1 MNRPAEDRKWDY
13 DDKAARY
20 DEIVAGDHPM
30 YDRYDEVLDAVAEL
44 ACVARGKRV
53 VDIGAGTGALAQ
65 RCAGRG
71 AEVIGLDPSE
81 GMLARAR
88 EKLAGQVGV
97 EFIQVA
103 EPFLQI
109 PSPNESFDAVVS
121 TYAFHHVP
129 PEQKAAALA
138 EMLRV
143 LKPGGLWVL
152 GDLIFEDE
160 QAERAALD
168 QYCWLEDEYF
178 ARIDELRGLLAELGM
193 ELHTR
198 QFTPVT
204 WAVWARKD

>member
-1 MNRPAEDRKWDY
+1 MNQDAEDRKWNY

-44 ACVARGKRV
+44 AGVAPGKRV
-53 VDIGAGTGALAQ
+53 LDIGAGTGALAR
-65 RCAGRG
+65 RCANRG
-71 AEVIGLDPSE
+71 AEAVGLDPSE

-88 EKLAGQVGV
+88 EKLTGQAGV
-97 EFIQVA
+97 EFRQVA
-103 EPFLQI
+103 QPFLQI
-109 PSPNESFDAVVS
+109 PFPDESFDAVVS

-129 PEQKAAALA
+129 PEQKAAAMA
-138 EMLRV
+138 EMHRV
-143 LKPGGLWVL
+143 LKPGGLWAL

-178 ARIDELRGLLAELGM
+178 ARIDELRPLVAKLGL

-204 WAVWARKD
+204 WVVWARKD